1 MPFQPLPIAICLALL
16 CAGSARAD
24 APAPTQAEAA
34 LGARMVDAACVQ
46 VSTPSPPCDRFV
58 LLTSETLEGMVDLL
72 IVPGDGTQVTVARDF
87 AFHRSLDGQRARLE
101 AGPSQTL
108 LVHSEQSSHGRYPWF
123 ETLTVGHHD
132 GRFQVV
138 GYSYSTYDRPT
149 GGDFGCNVNLLSGD
163 WRALAVRVDPESGDE
178 TGAWDASEAGYTDT
192 TDVEW
197 WSFREP
203 PAHCDEIM
211 EAWFNA
217 AP

>member
-1 MPFQPLPIAICLALL
+1 MPSQPLPIAISLALL
-16 CAGSARAD
+16 CTGSVGAD
-24 APAPTQAEAA
+24 APAPTEAEAA

-46 VSTPSPPCDRFV
+46 VSTPSGPCDRFV

-72 IVPGDGTQVTVARDF
+72 IVPGDGAQVIVARDF
-87 AFHRSLDGQRARLE
+87 ALHRWLDGQRARLE
-101 AGPSQTL
+101 AGQSGTL

-123 ETLTVGHHD
+123 ETLSIGHHD

-138 GYSYSTYDRPT
+138 GYAYSTYDRPM
-149 GGDFGCNVNLLSGD
+149 GGDFGCSVDLLSGD
-163 WRALAVRVDPESGDE
+163 WRASAVRVDSESGDE
-178 TGAWDASEAGYTDT
+178 TGVWDVSEAGYGDA
-192 TDVEW
+192 TDVQW

-211 EAWFNA
+211 EQWFNA